1 MEGGINVLRVY
12 FQKHV
17 IISACGKIKQWEGA
31 CTERREKISY
41 IYDLKKRKNSFNSK
55 YIFLI
60 YFERQN

>member
-41 IYDLKKRKNSFNSK
+41 IYDLKKKEK
-55 YIFLI
+55 
-60 YFERQN
+60 